1 MKPRNIKR
9 YTKAFN
15 EELKINAQNITTSEE
30 LIFFMYKVSILKE
43 FYKKSN
49 NTEKDVAANL
59 EKYKLIAYKRFGDEI
74 TKVTKKA
81 TTNDELAMARE
92 MVNTL
97 ESQYKIYPLTKDVIT
112 SQVAKHRKN
121 IEKAQKKIKN

>member
-1 MKPRNIKR
+1 
-9 YTKAFN
+9 
-15 EELKINAQNITTSEE
+15 
-30 LIFFMYKVSILKE
+30 MYKVSVLE
-43 FYKKSN
+43 DFYKKSK

-59 EKYKLIAYKRFGDEI
+59 EKYKLFAYKRFGDEI

-81 TTNDELAMARE
+81 TTNEELAMARE